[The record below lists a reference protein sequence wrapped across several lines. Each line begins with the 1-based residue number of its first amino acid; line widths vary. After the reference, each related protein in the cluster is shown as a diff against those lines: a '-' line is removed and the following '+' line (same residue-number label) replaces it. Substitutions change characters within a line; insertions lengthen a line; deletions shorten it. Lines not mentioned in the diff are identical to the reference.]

1 MQLELSINPAG
12 YHDLNRNSDKA
23 NKAKLHEER
32 IGKAK
37 GKPNVRYLIYP
48 NGKLMVYIACSD
60 NPFKLETEADESVLF
75 AFFGQVR
82 DRLLYL
88 LSDVRESIVPSL
100 MNWRVV
106 QCDINKDVEV
116 NDRMQLTLPD
126 IQLIH
131 ADQVFRLYIKS
142 LHDKAVYRC
151 EESLTAKSP
160 LIESVNKIRNPNK
173 VLENKVDEICEVVK
187 LLNQKVDFLLNGK
200 AKGYS
205 DINN

>member
-1 MQLELSINPAG
+1 MLINPEG
-12 YHDLNRNSDKA
+12 YEELNRNSVKR

-32 IGKAK
+32 IGNAK
-37 GKPNVRYLIYP
+37 GEPNIKYLIYP

-60 NPFKLETEADESVLF
+60 NPFMLETEVDESLLF

-88 LSDVRESIVPSL
+88 LSDVREIIVPSL
-100 MNWRVV
+100 VNWRLI
-106 QCDINKDVEV
+106 QCDINKDVEL

-160 LIESVNKIRNPNK
+160 LIESVNKISNPNK
-173 VLENKVDEICEVVK
+173 VLENKVDDIISIVK
-187 LLNQKVDFLLNGK
+187 QLNQKVDLLSNGK